1 MSIMICVDSVNKG
14 TSALPVIIIAPPRG
28 ESEFLLEMNTN
39 EELVNRPSESCRKGQ
54 HTLNSSMLNSHHDI
68 TRDSNYLTLIS
79 GTSASSFSGVPTS
92 IDATPRIV
100 LATTEFPIMPSLCI
114 AKNNCYLL
122 NSSSPENHN
131 VTQATM
137 TLYKTEESVALS
149 KPRTTQHLDNT
160 TRSILHQSPK
170 SCSAKD
176 DHRQQNFLQQHR
188 DPKSLSHLT
197 GSFRTSFQENSA
209 HVQTSS
215 NLVSKSYTHNQ
226 LSSTHVSS
234 QFAALPKKSFTK
246 PSNLNEKPHKEGTRS
261 LSSSL
266 CYQTSADQTTTVN
279 STRCS
284 PASSLADKSSSS
296 VKSSTRSTSVHQYKL
311 TNHNTSF
318 NETVNA
324 IEPMET
330 FENTEP
336 VVLQPSNSNIA
347 TSTRPS
353 DGLYSQGA
361 SFINSPTSS
370 YTGALT
376 SNSATPANGAA
387 SGSFGKQNGSH
398 NVLRMESSS
407 SPQPSRIP
415 VQCIAVKQPT
425 SSNSSLPVTSFASF
439 RSPTVS
445 PDSHMSPPEFSV
457 KDSIPSRA
465 ESVQEQSDISP
476 SKCSPSSSASL
487 VPSSSASLVPSCST
501 SMLDMPATK
510 STETLRVD
518 SGRQLRARNKRKFL
532 PEKTRHKRQTLQ
544 DMTRPLKLWLVK
556 HRDNPYPSKTE
567 KIELVKN
574 SHMSIIQVSNWFA
587 NARRRLKNTVKGEN
601 VSWAK
606 RIKAYNN
613 FAEGNA
619 ELLSIPSSDEEN
631 WDSDQE
637 TDMDN
642 QDNST
647 QSEPLHCDSSVQ
659 ESVLTSA
666 LSDTA
671 LNSGQISQFPVTSAV
686 RSCAPSPD
694 DHQGSGQ
701 KFKHSIL
708 QRYLQ
713 QAILPVE
720 DVVASSA
727 SRHRHLS
734 SSTGSHDFE
743 YLSTSSVSSPSH
755 EVHQDSFDDLSE
767 DMETIAIKLRPSET
781 SSLNNTDELY
791 WKEIS
796 AALALTSLA
805 RCHVTK

>member
-39 EELVNRPSESCRKGQ
+39 EELVNRPSESCQKGQ
-54 HTLNSSMLNSHHDI
+54 HTLNSSMFNSHHDI

-79 GTSASSFSGVPTS
+79 GTSASSTSGVPTS

-131 VTQATM
+131 VTHATM

-149 KPRTTQHLDNT
+149 KPRTTQHLENT
-160 TRSILHQSPK
+160 TRSILHQSQK
-170 SCSAKD
+170 SCNAKD

-188 DPKSLSHLT
+188 DPKCLSHLT

-266 CYQTSADQTTTVN
+266 CYQTSADQTTTVY

-311 TNHNTSF
+311 TNYNTSF

-336 VVLQPSNSNIA
+336 VFLQASNSNIA

-353 DGLYSQGA
+353 DCLYSQGA

-476 SKCSPSSSASL
+476 PKCSPSSSASL

-518 SGRQLRARNKRKFL
+518 SGRQLRARNKSPPVRL
-532 PEKTRHKRQTLQ
+532 IVYL
-544 DMTRPLKLWLVK
+544 
-556 HRDNPYPSKTE
+556 YPA
-567 KIELVKN
+567 
-574 SHMSIIQVSNWFA
+574 HQPAYMSICTQPTSPPTCLSVPSPPVLQLIYLYPAHQP
-587 NARRRLKNTVKGEN
+587 
-601 VSWAK
+601 
-606 RIKAYNN
+606 AY
-613 FAEGNA
+613 
-619 ELLSIPSSDEEN
+619 LSICTQPTSLPTCLSVPSQPACLLVYLYPAHQSSN
-631 WDSDQE
+631 LSIC
-637 TDMDN
+637 
-642 QDNST
+642 T
-647 QSEPLHCDSSVQ
+647 QPTSPPTYLSV
-659 ESVLTSA
+659 
-666 LSDTA
+666 
-671 LNSGQISQFPVTSAV
+671 
-686 RSCAPSPD
+686 PSPPACLIVYLYPA
-694 DHQGSGQ
+694 HQP
-701 KFKHSIL
+701 
-708 QRYLQ
+708 
-713 QAILPVE
+713 A
-720 DVVASSA
+720 
-727 SRHRHLS
+727 
-734 SSTGSHDFE
+734 
-743 YLSTSSVSSPSH
+743 YLSICTQPTSPPTCQSVPSPPVLQIVYLH
-755 EVHQDSFDDLSE
+755 PAHQ
-767 DMETIAIKLRPSET
+767 TA
-781 SSLNNTDELY
+781 
-791 WKEIS
+791 
-796 AALALTSLA
+796 
-805 RCHVTK
+805 